1 MFDYFEYDKTVRV
14 DSLPFVNAPVTD
26 GDANEEATAPAEILD
41 DYEAMDAIRSDQK
54 KAVRIL
60 EDYIRKYPGN
70 PVLLC
75 WLSYSYNRI
84 GQKRRSQELL
94 KENDALNPTH
104 LFVRFDYAVYQI
116 KYHKNHQIVPLLCN
130 NTFNLDELYPERKV
144 FHTAEISAFYHALG
158 LYFVCMGDLK
168 TAALLVDTLKDIDLE
183 NSEAVEDIEFALRAA
198 KIKQMMRG

>member
-1 MFDYFEYDKTVRV
+1 MFNYFGYAKTVFA
-14 DSLPFVNAPVTD
+14 DSLPFVNASVTD
-26 GDANEEATAPAEILD
+26 GDADEETTAPAEILG
-41 DYEAMDAIRSDQK
+41 DYEAMEAIRSDQK
-54 KAVRIL
+54 RAVRIL

-94 KENDALNPTH
+94 KENYALNPAH

-116 KYHKNHQIVPLLCN
+116 KYHKNHQIVPSLCT

-144 FHTAEISAFYHALG
+144 FHTAEVSAFYHALG
-158 LYFVCMGDLK
+158 LYFVCRGDLK
-168 TAALLVDTLKDIDLE
+168 TAALLVDTLKNIGLE
-183 NSEAVEDIEFALRAA
+183 RSEAVGDIEYALRAA
-198 KIKQMMRG
+198 KIKQMMQG